1 LTSSIII
8 KQFQPLDNSKPSQE
22 RVG

>member
-8 KQFQPLDNSKPSQE
+8 RQFQPLDNSKPSQE